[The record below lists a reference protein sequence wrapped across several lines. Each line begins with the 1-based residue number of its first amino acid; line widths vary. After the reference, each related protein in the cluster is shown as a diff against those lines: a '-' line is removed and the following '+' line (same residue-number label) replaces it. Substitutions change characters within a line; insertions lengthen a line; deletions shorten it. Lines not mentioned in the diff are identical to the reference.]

1 MTALPSLWGRI
12 IYFLCCPRNRIRLL
26 RYVSVPEKRK
36 WHIYMIRSAA
46 LQQARRGT
54 LTRRRRCRP
63 RCLSSLSVHS
73 QSGSAVSLVPVPPP
87 SVPSSA
93 PRAESSLLRD
103 DPAHSAALGRL
114 VRTLLHAPSAAIDS
128 SLVAGLQH
136 QQHQQEET
144 TTSADGEVEADANTM
159 AAGEQPSPQVGGEAG
174 GAAAHNNENTANV
187 AFVSD
192 WWGELNEAPLNGR
205 GDAPLAA
212 VDDETALL
220 RDQEAKHVQRRQEE
234 EVIKAKRRL
243 LHNARRTQAALS
255 SLCSP
260 QVGGSG
266 RPYRPHIHVES
277 TLRHFRILV
286 AAERDDHPI
295 MRDFGI
301 EEGLYVQLILAMP
314 KRFLVPKME
323 VLRQYV
329 AAVEARARRE
339 QQRGLDEEGDS
350 DGSSADG
357 ADGEVGLVLDLDARA
372 LYNCCESP
380 GTYAHRL
387 RKRGTADQTANASI
401 LDSICY
407 LGDTLINTPPETQHY
422 CLPRLMASA
431 LTVRSQSAAWTYAAD
446 IFWHMDEQRFPIDSR
461 MYNHIMCNSTFRST
475 PYFPF
480 WKVLKVLSHDVEA
493 RKRVDMC
500 DVIQLLLNHFP
511 YTDAVATKTVMRSM
525 LSLHQPEP
533 IEDYNHGDDGGN
545 AATEEEE
552 TISFPSFDDDVSFP
566 LNCNAHADR
575 GVLQAVAYAGAAA
588 GDPDMV
594 LMAWDLADQA
604 GYSPSAE
611 MYEST
616 VTAFSRARLQ
626 DHNVFAALCE
636 MEEAEIP
643 VSRALI
649 ESVSTQIGFTPGRIK
664 NARFILTNGTEGT
677 AITTA
682 SLNVIMAALGGRGD
696 TEGSFETFALF
707 EQYGI
712 EPNAD
717 TYAYMLESLATYR
730 TAEQNKGEDDS
741 SPEDASRHMTAARE
755 VVKEARNS
763 GISASGEILHQ
774 YLRTLCAA
782 GLLEETVEALKE
794 AVERDERVLM
804 ESFSLIAVRHAKG
817 GDFDT
822 ADYIC
827 KELYPSACGE
837 EMPRNVI
844 GRIIN
849 LRDPKKRRNKQ
860 RVSKDAS

>member
-1 MTALPSLWGRI
+1 
-12 IYFLCCPRNRIRLL
+12 
-26 RYVSVPEKRK
+26 
-36 WHIYMIRSAA
+36 MIRSAA
-46 LQQARRGT
+46 LQTSAAVTRRGT
-54 LTRRRRCRP
+54 RRCRP

-73 QSGSAVSLVPVPPP
+73 QSGATVPPVPVPVPPP
-87 SVPSSA
+87 SSAPSSSSV
-93 PRAESSLLRD
+93 RADSNLLRD
-103 DPAHSAALGRL
+103 DPAHSAALTRL

-128 SLVAGLQH
+128 SLVVGLH
-136 QQHQQEET
+136 QQQQEEEQEEEGGEGPVA
-144 TTSADGEVEADANTM
+144 SADREIGTNANTV
-159 AAGEQPSPQVGGEAG
+159 AAGERPSPQVGP
-174 GAAAHNNENTANV
+174 AHEQNPNAI
-187 AFVSD
+187 VSD
-192 WWGELNEAPLNGR
+192 WWGELDEDPLRREAAPLQ
-205 GDAPLAA
+205 AA
-212 VDDETALL
+212 AAATSDDPWSEAALL
-220 RDQEAKHVQRRQEE
+220 RDQEEKRVQRRQRE
-234 EVIKAKRRL
+234 EVRKAKRRL
-243 LHNARRTQAALS
+243 LQNARRTQAALVGM
-255 SLCSP
+255 CSP
-260 QVGGSG
+260 RVGESG
-266 RPYRPHIHVES
+266 RTYRPHIHVES

-295 MRDFGI
+295 MEEFGI

-329 AAVEARARRE
+329 AAVEKRARRE
-339 QQRGLDEEGDS
+339 QQRRLDEDED
-350 DGSSADG
+350 SADG
-357 ADGEVGLVLDLDARA
+357 TGGDGDGGEVGLVLDLDARA

-407 LGDTLINTPPETQHY
+407 LGDTLINAPPETQHY

-533 IEDYNHGDDGGN
+533 IEDYNNGDDDGN
-545 AATEEEE
+545 AATEEE

-616 VTAFSRARLQ
+616 VTAFSRAKLQ

-730 TAEQNKGEDDS
+730 TAEQNKDEEDS

-755 VVKEARNS
+755 VMKEARNS

-774 YLRTLCAA
+774 YLRMLCAA

>member
-1 MTALPSLWGRI
+1 
-12 IYFLCCPRNRIRLL
+12 
-26 RYVSVPEKRK
+26 
-36 WHIYMIRSAA
+36 MIRSASTA
-46 LQQARRGT
+46 ACRARRGT
-54 LTRRRRCRP
+54 LLTRRRRRP

-73 QSGSAVSLVPVPPP
+73 QSGASVPPVHVP
-87 SVPSSA
+87 PSSVPSSTSV
-93 PRAESSLLRD
+93 RADSNLLRD

-128 SLVAGLQH
+128 SLVAGLHQH
-136 QQHQQEET
+136 QQQEEQDEEEGGEGPIA
-144 TTSADGEVEADANTM
+144 SADGEIAANANTV
-159 AAGEQPSPQVGGEAG
+159 AADEQPSPQVG
-174 GAAAHNNENTANV
+174 AAHKQNPNAI
-187 AFVSD
+187 VSD
-192 WWGELNEAPLNGR
+192 WWGELDEDPLRREAAPLK
-205 GDAPLAA
+205 AATAA
-212 VDDETALL
+212 VDGDDPWNETALL
-220 RDQEAKHVQRRQEE
+220 QDQEEKHVQRRQEE
-234 EVIKAKRRL
+234 EARKAKRL
-243 LHNARRTQAALS
+243 LLQNAQRAHAGLS
-255 SLCSP
+255 RMCSP
-260 QVGGSG
+260 QVGESG
-266 RPYRPHIHVES
+266 RTYRPHIHVES
-277 TLRHFRILV
+277 TLRQFRILV

-295 MRDFGI
+295 LKDFGI
-301 EEGLYVQLILAMP
+301 EEELYVKLILAMP

-339 QQRGLDEEGDS
+339 QQRSLDEEGDS
-350 DGSSADG
+350 DGSGADG
-357 ADGEVGLVLDLDARA
+357 DDGEVGLVLDLDARA

-407 LGDTLINTPPETQHY
+407 LGDTLINAPPETQHY

-475 PYFPF
+475 PHFPF

-533 IEDYNHGDDGGN
+533 IEDYNHGDDDGN
-545 AATEEEE
+545 AATAEEE

-566 LNCNAHADR
+566 LNCNAHGDR

-604 GYSPSAE
+604 GHSPSAE

-730 TAEQNKGEDDS
+730 TAEQNKGEEDS
-741 SPEDASRHMTAARE
+741 SPEDVSRHMTAARE
-755 VVKEARNS
+755 VMKEARNS

-860 RVSKDAS
+860 RVSQDAS

>member
-1 MTALPSLWGRI
+1 
-12 IYFLCCPRNRIRLL
+12 
-26 RYVSVPEKRK
+26 
-36 WHIYMIRSAA
+36 MIRSAA
-46 LQQARRGT
+46 LQTSAAVTRRGT
-54 LTRRRRCRP
+54 RRCRP

-73 QSGSAVSLVPVPPP
+73 QSGATVPPVPVPVPVPPP
-87 SVPSSA
+87 SSVPSSSSA
-93 PRAESSLLRD
+93 SRADSNLLRD

-128 SLVAGLQH
+128 SLVAGLH
-136 QQHQQEET
+136 QQHQQEEET
-144 TTSADGEVEADANTM
+144 TTADGEIAANANTV
-159 AAGEQPSPQVGGEAG
+159 AAGERPSPQVGP
-174 GAAAHNNENTANV
+174 AHKQNPNAI
-187 AFVSD
+187 VSD

-205 GDAPLAA
+205 EDASHAA
-212 VDDETALL
+212 VDDDDPWSEAALL
-220 RDQEAKHVQRRQEE
+220 RDQEEKRVQRRQRE
-234 EVIKAKRRL
+234 EVRKAKRRL
-243 LHNARRTQAALS
+243 LQNARRTQAALVGM
-255 SLCSP
+255 CSP
-260 QVGGSG
+260 RVGESG
-266 RPYRPHIHVES
+266 RTYRPHIHVES

-295 MRDFGI
+295 MEEFGI

-329 AAVEARARRE
+329 AAVEKRARRE
-339 QQRGLDEEGDS
+339 QQRSLDEEGDS
-350 DGSSADG
+350 DGSGADG
-357 ADGEVGLVLDLDARA
+357 GDGEVGLVLDLDARA

-407 LGDTLINTPPETQHY
+407 LGDTLINAPPETQHY

-533 IEDYNHGDDGGN
+533 IEDYNNGDDDGN
-545 AATEEEE
+545 AATEEE

-616 VTAFSRARLQ
+616 VTAFSRAKLQ

-730 TAEQNKGEDDS
+730 TAEQNKDEEDS

-755 VVKEARNS
+755 VMKEARNS

-827 KELYPSACGE
+827 KELYPRACGE